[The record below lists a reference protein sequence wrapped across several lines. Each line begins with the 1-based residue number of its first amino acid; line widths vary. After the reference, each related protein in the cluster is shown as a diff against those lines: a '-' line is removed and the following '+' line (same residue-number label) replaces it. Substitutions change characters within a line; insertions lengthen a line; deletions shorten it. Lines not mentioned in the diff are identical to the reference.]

1 VDGSAYQTVRSI
13 ITKVEVAE
21 SVSRHIAT
29 SFGNMITVYALGD
42 RPGEITIGGLLFMED
57 CNQVNSGFDLLYD
70 FYRNNR
76 LTRRNAAMRI
86 VIGSKVFR
94 SLMRSIVFGGVD
106 SAYGMAQ
113 FSLNF
118 DYLPG
123 RPDARA
129 MKDVHTHED
138 MLMDEC
144 SFVQVECT
152 GINGGFGLRK
162 RFLRRVVWRVDQNSA
177 REALLRLDPDCVT
190 LIEGCLGCSIRRCR
204 NVWLVDTE
212 IKALWTLDSRHEL

>member
-1 VDGSAYQTVRSI
+1 MSDVFASSPGGVLRVAVPRVRPALLTVEGLTVDGSAYQTVRSI

-57 CNQVNSGFDLLYD
+57 CNQVNSGFDSLYD

-113 FSLNF
+113 FSLSF
-118 DYLPG
+118 DYLPVG
-123 RPDARA
+123 
-129 MKDVHTHED
+129 K
-138 MLMDEC
+138 
-144 SFVQVECT
+144 
-152 GINGGFGLRK
+152 
-162 RFLRRVVWRVDQNSA
+162 
-177 REALLRLDPDCVT
+177 
-190 LIEGCLGCSIRRCR
+190 
-204 NVWLVDTE
+204 
-212 IKALWTLDSRHEL
+212 